1 MLDGGGRRRGEGV
14 RKARGRG
21 RRGGNASARMR
32 PAPMEG
38 GHVRGAYRGDTYA
51 APVEGARTRPLL

>member
-1 MLDGGGRRRGEGV
+1 MVDGCGRRRGEGV

-38 GHVRGAYRGDTYA
+38 GRLRGAYRGDAYA
-51 APVEGARTRPLL
+51 ASIEGTRTRRL